1 MMILV
6 STEEEEKHAK
16 SEAEMQAKTMQLNVV
31 RLCFQAYLQDNQG
44 QIIQVLP
51 SQISNPIFDSS
62 KSVLV
67 IGPVHEISINV
78 VCATSKGSDQPA
90 HTRSLIRAFDSL
102 MNIL

>member
-1 MMILV
+1 MMIHV

-62 KSVLV
+62 KSVLIYILLLYLIYSV
-67 IGPVHEISINV
+67 LEIGEF
-78 VCATSKGSDQPA
+78 G
-90 HTRSLIRAFDSL
+90 RG
-102 MNIL
+102 